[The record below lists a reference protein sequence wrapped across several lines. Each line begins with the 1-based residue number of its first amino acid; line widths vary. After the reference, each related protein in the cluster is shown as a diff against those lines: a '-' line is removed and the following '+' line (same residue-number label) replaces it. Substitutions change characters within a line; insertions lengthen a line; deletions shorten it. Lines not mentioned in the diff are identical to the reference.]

1 MEIQFK
7 NLSNALEQFIQDLC
21 SSYKEALL
29 RDGKKATG
37 NLVNSIKALDIEFSN
52 NKMQGTISLASYWK
66 YVEYGRKPGKWP
78 PRDKILNWVK
88 VKPVIPRPNGNA
100 KPPTQEQLAFLIQRK
115 IGTEGIKPGNQ
126 FEATLREVWRRWE
139 SKISEAISLDLMEQI
154 ELLTVL

>member
-1 MEIQFK
+1 MQTQFI
-7 NLSNALEQFIQDLC
+7 NLSNALAQFIEDL
-21 SSYKEALL
+21 SASYKEALL

-37 NLVNSIKALDIEFSN
+37 NLISSIKPISIEFSS
-52 NKMQGTISLASYWK
+52 NKMQGSISLASYWK

-139 SKISEAISLDLMEQI
+139 SKISEAISLDLDQQV
-154 ELLTVL
+154 ELLTVI

>member
-1 MEIQFK
+1 MQTQFI
-7 NLSNALEQFIQDLC
+7 NLSNALAQFIADLC
-21 SSYKEALL
+21 SSYKDSLL

-78 PRDKILNWVK
+78 PRDKILEWVK

-115 IGTEGIKPGNQ
+115 IGRDGIKPGNQ
-126 FEATLREVWRRWE
+126 FEDTLRLVWRRWE
-139 SKISEAISLDLMEQI
+139 SKISEAISLDLNQQV

>member
-1 MEIQFK
+1 MDTEFT
-7 NLSNALEQFIQDLC
+7 NLSNALAKFTDDLC

-37 NLVNSIKALDIEFSN
+37 NLIRSIKALDIEFSSS
-52 NKMQGTISLASYWK
+52 KMEGSISLASYWK
-66 YVEYGRKPGKWP
+66 YVEHGRKPGKWP
-78 PRDKILNWVK
+78 PRDKILEWVK
-88 VKPVIPRPNGNA
+88 VKPVLPRPNGNA

-139 SKISEAISLDLMEQI
+139 SKISEAISLDIGQQV
-154 ELLTVL
+154 ELLWS